1 MSEAK
6 IIFTLDGVNLT
17 IQCTPEDKIK
27 DICQK
32 YATKVGSNIN
42 SLTFLYGGNQMNME
56 KKFKEQASSFDQS
69 RNEMNVLVI
78 RIECD
83 DFTCPNCGSKI
94 KLKTEKLDEIISSN
108 KNIQDTINGIKFNI
122 ENIIKIS
129 TNNTINI
136 QLKMIKTLF
145 DTMNED
151 INKSN
156 AKLKT
161 LLQESINT
169 IENKFQ
175 NIKLNE
181 VNNSKSDQELE
192 LPNGKYIGQVV
203 NGKAEGKGILYAKNS
218 KYEGDFKNNV
228 FEGKGIM
235 HLNNGDIY
243 EGEFK
248 NDLKEGKG
256 IYYYKNG
263 DIYEG
268 DYKNDLREGK
278 GIYYFNNGDRE
289 MGDYKN
295 DKPIGKHIRLTKNGE
310 VETINY

>member
-17 IQCTPEDKIK
+17 IQCTPDDKIK

-56 KKFKEQASSFDQS
+56 KKFKEQASSFDQN
-69 RNEMNVLVI
+69 RNEMSVLVE

-94 KLKTEKLDEIISSN
+94 KLKTETLDEIISSN

-156 AKLKT
+156 TKLKT

-169 IENKFQ
+169 IENKF
-175 NIKLNE
+175 
-181 VNNSKSDQELE
+181 
-192 LPNGKYIGQVV
+192 
-203 NGKAEGKGILYAKNS
+203 
-218 KYEGDFKNNV
+218 
-228 FEGKGIM
+228 
-235 HLNNGDIY
+235 
-243 EGEFK
+243 
-248 NDLKEGKG
+248 
-256 IYYYKNG
+256 
-263 DIYEG
+263 
-268 DYKNDLREGK
+268 
-278 GIYYFNNGDRE
+278 
-289 MGDYKN
+289 
-295 DKPIGKHIRLTKNGE
+295 
-310 VETINY
+310 